1 MGRGKSKAAVS
12 QKTITSAGFFPMLPK
27 PAVGYLVQA
36 GSEAGSSS

>member
-1 MGRGKSKAAVS
+1 MPKAKGKAAAG
-12 QKTITSAGFFPMLPK
+12 QKTITSTGFYPMLPK